1 MSFCSKPVSKT
12 FKTIQSLRFRLP
24 LAHRSADLEIGAQ
37 AAVSVARIADCRCLS
52 LSRGETFC
60 YGRRM
65 SALKQLAVDGTFNM
79 QRGSL
84 QNPVIAFETLGQLNA
99 AGDNAVLVFT
109 GLSPSAHI
117 ASSPAD
123 STTGWWED
131 MVGPDKPIDTSR
143 YFVICINSL
152 GSCFGSTGPASTN
165 PATGRPYRLDFPVLC
180 VEDIANGGALVLDHL
195 GVHRLYAVVGASMGG
210 MTALAFALQHPE
222 RSRGLV
228 SISSAGRSLP
238 FSIALRSLQREII
251 RTDPAWQNG
260 RYDFDKGP
268 ISGMRLARKLGMI
281 TYRSAL
287 EWAERFGRERA
298 TQEPPAHHPFGI
310 DFEVESYL
318 EAHAN
323 RFIGGFDANCYLYLS
338 RAMDLFDAADHGG
351 SLEVG
356 LRRLGIETAL
366 VIGVTSD
373 FLFPL
378 HQQEELAHIL
388 QSCVTH
394 VEFKPLE
401 SIQGHDSFL
410 VDMDRFRP
418 AVAGFF

>member
-1 MSFCSKPVSKT
+1 MGA
-12 FKTIQSLRFRLP
+12 LR
-24 LAHRSADLEIGAQ
+24 
-37 AAVSVARIADCRCLS
+37 
-52 LSRGETFC
+52 
-60 YGRRM
+60 
-65 SALKQLAVDGTFNM
+65 KLAVEGAFTM
-79 QRGSL
+79 LRGSL
-84 QNPVIAFETLGQLNA
+84 DSPVIAYETLGGLNSSK
-99 AGDNAVLVFT
+99 DNAVLVFT

-123 STTGWWED
+123 PATGWWED
-131 MVGPDKPIDTSR
+131 MVGPDKPIDTNR

-152 GSCFGSTGPASTN
+152 GSCFGSTGPASLD
-165 PATGRPYRLDFPVLC
+165 PATGDYYRLNFPVLC
-180 VEDIANGGALVLDHL
+180 VEDIANGGALLLDHL
-195 GVHRLYAVVGASMGG
+195 GVHELHTLVGASMGG
-210 MTALAFALQHPE
+210 MTALAFAMLHPG
-222 RSRGLV
+222 RSRGLL

-251 RTDPAWQNG
+251 RTDPAWRNG
-260 RYDFDKGP
+260 QYDFAKGP
-268 ISGMRLARKLGMI
+268 IQGMRLARKLGMI
-281 TYRSAL
+281 TYRSAA
-287 EWAERFGRERA
+287 EWSERFGRERA

-318 EAHAN
+318 EAQAN

-351 SLEVG
+351 SLHQG
-356 LRRLGIETAL
+356 LGRLRLERAL

-378 HQQEELAHIL
+378 HQQEELAEVL
-388 QSCVTH
+388 KCCVPN
-394 VEFKPLE
+394 VEFKRLT

-418 AVAGFF
+418 AVAEFF